1 MLQPFFFLSGIM
13 VKTPPHLKIKKKG
26 NMISHVSLG
35 LDYIILEGLITRF
48 SLISDCITG
57 FILTVIENHTKRQ
70 LNLLLHP
77 KFFNGLIGISPFL

>member
-1 MLQPFFFLSGIM
+1 
-13 VKTPPHLKIKKKG
+13 
-26 NMISHVSLG
+26 MISHVSLG

-77 KFFNGLIGISPFL
+77 KFFNGLIGN